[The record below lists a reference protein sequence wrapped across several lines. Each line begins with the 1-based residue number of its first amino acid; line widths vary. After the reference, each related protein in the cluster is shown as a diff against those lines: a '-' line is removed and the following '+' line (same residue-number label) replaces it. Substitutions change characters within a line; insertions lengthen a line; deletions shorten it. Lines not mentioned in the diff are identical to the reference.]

1 MTTAFDLAV
10 AYPMIPSVITAIL
23 GVGVGVGVA
32 MLLLRGRMPASGEQ

>member
-10 AYPMIPSVITAIL
+10 AYAMIPSVITAIL
-23 GVGVGVGVA
+23 GVGVGVA